1 MSKEDVS
8 TPSGEEV
15 NNNQET
21 AKEESAVEATAE
33 TKEETIADAIEDKSE
48 NKVPDNIPYSRFK
61 EKVESEKAL
70 KERVEELEKAIQE
83 RDLSK
88 REVDSEVKDIA
99 EEYGVDAEV
108 LDKLAQRL
116 QAQAQ
121 QTIEEKL
128 APLTQKEKREKQDK
142 VLGQM
147 LDRALE
153 ANPDFQDVVNKD
165 VIKQLALNPANANK
179 TMSQLITETY
189 GNAIRPSEKKT
200 MESVSP
206 GKSDV
211 IDSVDYNRAQT
222 DSEYFAKIKADPKL
236 KAEYNKQMTEKL
248 SRFM

>member
-8 TPSGEEV
+8 TPAEEV
-15 NNNQET
+15 NTAPE
-21 AKEESAVEATAE
+21 AKEESTVDATAD
-33 TKEETIADAIEDKSE
+33 TTEETIASAMDDKSE
-48 NKVPDNIPYSRFK
+48 SKVPDSIPYNRFK
-61 EKVESEKAL
+61 EKVDENKDL
-70 KERVEELEKAIQE
+70 KERLEKLEQMAQ
-83 RDLSK
+83 DNASK
-88 REVDSEVKDIA
+88 KEVSSEVKDIA
-99 EEYGVDAEV
+99 EEYGVDEEV

-121 QTIEEKL
+121 QTIDERL
-128 APLTQKEKREKQDK
+128 APLTEKERREKQDK

-147 LDRALE
+147 LDKALE
-153 ANPDFQDVVNKD
+153 SNPDFKDVVNPD

-189 GNAIRPSEKKT
+189 SNAVKPSEKKT

-236 KAEYNKQMTEKL
+236 KAEYNKQMTDQIA
-248 SRFM
+248 RYM